1 MHHSDKV
8 LTCKKY
14 NKQLNADR
22 KKKTFDH
29 QFYKDRAESI
39 AELQTLWKIREQT
52 SAIIGSIIIVA
63 VLLKSL
69 PSSSLI
75 LPQGSLSLYIFD
87 PIKDR
92 NQKRKDQITV
102 VRWKTEHRVTWLE
115 TRTYELL
122 FHMNPFKSAQM
133 GTRLEL
139 ETLPPEKLQVTR
151 LLNSLNWSVQSKQ
164 STIKVISQWVILFFD
179 RHFLREGCF
188 ALRQCS
194 ATRNLQN
201 KLYRGFAYECESF

>member
-22 KKKTFDH
+22 KKN
-29 QFYKDRAESI
+29 I
-39 AELQTLWKIREQT
+39 WPLILQGQSWKHSWT
-52 SAIIGSIIIVA
+52 IIVA

-122 FHMNPFKSAQM
+122 FHMNPFKSAQV